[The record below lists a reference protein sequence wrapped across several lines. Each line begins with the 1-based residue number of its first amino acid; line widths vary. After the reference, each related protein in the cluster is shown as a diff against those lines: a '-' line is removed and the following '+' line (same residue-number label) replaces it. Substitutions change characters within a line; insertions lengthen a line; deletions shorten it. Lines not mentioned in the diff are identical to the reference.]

1 MSDSLVLG
9 QPQVDATDPVFVGLS
24 WFVTWLVGKL
34 SSHFELEWLRPWL
47 PWVAAAV
54 AMGLRALYDVALQ
67 GGDLTLEVAMRA
79 FATGAAAVWGHT
91 AVRGVQ
97 KSTEQ
102 RRKKKRQ
109 QAEPV
114 DGA

>member
-1 MSDSLVLG
+1 MPEPIIIG
-9 QPQVDATDPVFVGLS
+9 QPHVDATDPIFVLVS
-24 WFVTWLVGKL
+24 WVATWSVGKL
-34 SSHFELEWLRPWL
+34 SERYNLKQVRPYL

-54 AMGLRALYDVALQ
+54 AMGLRALYDVVLQ
-67 GGDLTLEVAMRA
+67 GGDLTPEAAMRA

-97 KSTEQ
+97 KDVA
-102 RRKKKRQ
+102 RRKRQ
-109 QAEPV
+109 KQDPE